1 MKILKKV
8 MMKNFMKIFIVS
20 LFCFHSLV
28 AADFE
33 KITEDLRPYSSKI
46 SMESIDTILDQNSSL
61 KNKEAFKLDVNKAVQ
76 EQAPYAFMSVS
87 FALYTGHIR
96 SSGEDFGSEIFE
108 NSDNSYIVQFL
119 LASIVILDKDKY
131 GTDKV
136 QCAVDTLRCSPFLM
150 EKKQLLVI

>member
-1 MKILKKV
+1 
-8 MMKNFMKIFIVS
+8 
-20 LFCFHSLV
+20 
-28 AADFE
+28 
-33 KITEDLRPYSSKI
+33 
-46 SMESIDTILDQNSSL
+46 MESIDTILDQNSSL
-61 KNKEAFKLDVNKAVQ
+61 KNKEAFKLDVNKTVQ

-136 QCAVDTLRCSPFLM
+136 QCSVDTLRCSPFLM
-150 EKKQLLVI
+150 EKKQLPVI